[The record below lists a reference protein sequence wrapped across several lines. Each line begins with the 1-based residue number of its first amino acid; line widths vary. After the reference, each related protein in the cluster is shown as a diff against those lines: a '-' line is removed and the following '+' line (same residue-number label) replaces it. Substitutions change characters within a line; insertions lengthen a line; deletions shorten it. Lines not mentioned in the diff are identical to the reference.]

1 MGGQNVYS
9 AMKSTL
15 AWLERRV
22 QDAEARNPKV
32 RMLKDEIDRAGR
44 ESREASTVEGRRAAL
59 DAQETAIRELL
70 EEALGPKS

>member
-1 MGGQNVYS
+1 MNS
-9 AMKSTL
+9 AVKSTL

-44 ESREASTVEGRRAAL
+44 ESREASTDEGRRAAL
-59 DAQETAIRELL
+59 DAQDSAIRELL
-70 EEALGPKS
+70 EETLGRKS